1 MMSPMT
7 NKVRLI
13 SGLGALGGLFSA
25 PRVWAAPSAPE
36 LSLATTFGSLLL
48 VIAFIL
54 LLAWLMK
61 RLQAPTFGQQHG
73 LKIVSQIAVGTKE
86 RIAVVQAGEEQFLVG
101 ITAQSIQLIARLEQ
115 PLKQEELAKSA
126 FASQFSQ
133 LLKKHEQ

>member
-13 SGLGALGGLFSA
+13 SALGALNGLFSA
-25 PRVWAAPSAPE
+25 PRVWAASSAPE
-36 LSLATTFGSLLL
+36 LNLATTFGSLLL

-61 RLQAPTFGQQHG
+61 RLQAPAFGQQHG

-115 PLKQEELAKSA
+115 PLKQEELVKSA